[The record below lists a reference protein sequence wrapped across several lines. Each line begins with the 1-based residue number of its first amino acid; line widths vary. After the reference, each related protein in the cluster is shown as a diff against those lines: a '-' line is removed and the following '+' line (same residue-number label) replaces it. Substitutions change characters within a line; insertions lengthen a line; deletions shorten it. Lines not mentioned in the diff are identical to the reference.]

1 MNKQISRKAGESK
14 AENLTMSFMNAMRMK
29 RKEREPV
36 KGRTVFHKAAVIERS
51 RRMMAA
57 IEAPNHN
64 LKFIALN
71 RHFSFLM
78 EVRSLLR

>member
-1 MNKQISRKAGESK
+1 MNKLISRKVGASK
-14 AENLTMSFMNAMRMK
+14 AENLMMSSLNAMRMK

-36 KGRTVFHKAAVIERS
+36 KGRTVSHKAALIERS

-57 IEAPNHN
+57 IEVRN
-64 LKFIALN
+64 LSLKSIALN

>member
-1 MNKQISRKAGESK
+1 MNKPISRKIGASK
-14 AENLTMSFMNAMRMK
+14 AENLMMSSLNATRMK

-36 KGRTVFHKAAVIERS
+36 KGRTVFHKAVVIERS

-57 IEAPNHN
+57 IEARNLS

>member
-1 MNKQISRKAGESK
+1 MNKLISREAGASK
-14 AENLTMSFMNAMRMK
+14 AENLMMSSLNAMRMK

-36 KGRTVFHKAAVIERS
+36 KGRTVSHKAIVIERS

-57 IEAPNHN
+57 IEVRNLS

-78 EVRSLLR
+78 EVR